1 MTTKLNRGTIHHRT
15 IDGMSQLEYFLY
27 IPETYQDDGKI
38 LYTIHGISRNAEEHI
53 RGFVAQAE
61 RHGAVLVA
69 PLFRKEN
76 FPRYQQLGTNVQQ
89 ERADMAF
96 DHILQDA
103 HHGLGVSPAPM
114 RMFGFSGGGQFLH
127 RYAMFYPK
135 RVARMVLAAPGW
147 YTFPDPERKYPYGL
161 KSTSDWPQLQFSLE
175 NFLRIPTLVLV
186 GEEDDLRDKDLN
198 KDREID
204 SFQGLN
210 RIERAE
216 RWVSSNRNLARSY
229 DIPADFRLETIP
241 NASHAYESY
250 MGHPPLDEQ
259 VFKFLFENLA

>member
-1 MTTKLNRGTIHHRT
+1 MTELNRGTIHRRT
-15 IDGMSQLEYFLY
+15 IDGMSQLEYFVY
-27 IPETYQDDGKI
+27 IPESHTNNSKI

-53 RGFVAQAE
+53 KGFVAQAE
-61 RHGAVLVA
+61 RHGTVLVA
-69 PLFRKEN
+69 PLFLKGN
-76 FPRYQQLGTNVQQ
+76 FPRYQRLGTNVQQ

-96 DHILQDA
+96 DHILQDV
-103 HHGLGVSPAPM
+103 HERLEVSPTPM

-135 RVARMVLAAPGW
+135 RVARMALAAPGW
-147 YTFPDPERKYPYGL
+147 YTFPDPDRKYPYGL
-161 KSTSDWPQLQFSLE
+161 KSTSDWPQLKFSLE
-175 NFLRIPTLVLV
+175 NFLQIPTLVLA

-198 KDREID
+198 SDREID

-216 RWVSSNRNLARSY
+216 RWINANRNLARSY
-229 DIPADFRLETIP
+229 DISADFRLETIP

-250 MGHPPLDEQ
+250 MGHPPFAEQ
-259 VFKFLFENLA
+259 VFDFLFEDMK